1 MGRRPWT
8 PEEDELLRALPPAEV
23 AGRTGRSLSSVYARR
38 NGLGLNAAP
47 RWTAAEDELARTLPV
62 KEVARRTGRSPAAV
76 YTRRRA
82 LGVVRWHLAKRR
94 RRP

>member
-1 MGRRPWT
+1 MGRR
-8 PEEDELLRALPPAEV
+8 
-23 AGRTGRSLSSVYARR
+23 
-38 NGLGLNAAP
+38 

-76 YTRRRA
+76 YMRRRA
-82 LGVVRWHLAKRR
+82 LGVVRRHLAKRR